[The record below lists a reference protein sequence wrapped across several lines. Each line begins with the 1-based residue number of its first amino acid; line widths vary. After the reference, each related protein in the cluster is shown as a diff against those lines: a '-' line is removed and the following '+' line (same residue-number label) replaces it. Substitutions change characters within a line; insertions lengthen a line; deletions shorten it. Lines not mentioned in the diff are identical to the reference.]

1 MVRKKRKYNFS
12 NNPIVFRPMTVYN
25 DRGVSIQEEVERQ
38 MSQQLPPLKSDVFV
52 DVSAVDANPPV
63 PEVSSEDGPISSI
76 LDSIDVP
83 STNDT
88 VHVVDERPKQP
99 SVIYPGL
106 GIETESEIIRDKSDK
121 RLLYAALGVA
131 AAVLFFVLNQE

>member
-1 MVRKKRKYNFS
+1 MMVRKKRKYNFS

-25 DRGVSIQEEVERQ
+25 DRGVNIQEEVERQ
-38 MSQQLPPLKSDVFV
+38 MSQQLPPLKSDVLV

-76 LDSIDVP
+76 LDLIDV
-83 STNDT
+83 
-88 VHVVDERPKQP
+88 
-99 SVIYPGL
+99 SVINDPPVAAPTVPSDPDEL
-106 GIETESEIIRDKSDK
+106 KADADVRDKSDK

-131 AAVLFFVLNQE
+131 AAVLLFVLNQE

>member
-25 DRGVSIQEEVERQ
+25 DRGVNIQEEVERQ

-52 DVSAVDANPPV
+52 DGSAVDVNPPV
-63 PEVSSEDGPISSI
+63 PEMSSEGGLISS
-76 LDSIDVP
+76 LSDSINV
-83 STNDT
+83 
-88 VHVVDERPKQP
+88 
-99 SVIYPGL
+99 SVINDPPVAL
-106 GIETESEIIRDKSDK
+106 PTVPPDPNELKEDTNVRDKSEK

-131 AAVLFFVLNQE
+131 AAVLLFVLNQE